1 MESTDPKENSTLQ
14 KNVKSENKFGGYP
27 EKELDPD
34 VIDMIA
40 EIRKHIRAPT
50 SKDGHANFVIDHYRK
65 CKSCN

>member
-1 MESTDPKENSTLQ
+1 M
-14 KNVKSENKFGGYP
+14 KSENKFGGYP

-50 SKDGHANFVIDHYRK
+50 SKDGHADFVIDHYRK